1 MGKQTGARSTIG
13 MRESAASCTLLPLLV
28 LFLFDCATSAPST
41 LRYAVTA
48 TPVDVVSGGFGVCIA
63 VDPADAQ
70 GVWWWQPG
78 PSGCA
83 SRTTGPTVFAAE
95 RASVRASMDSG
106 PIEVN
111 FTLQLMS
118 GPRDLKL
125 VLQNSEMRVTA
136 SGVRVA
142 TERRT
147 DLEIP
152 PAYGR

>member
-28 LFLFDCATSAPST
+28 LFLFGCRTSAPST

-118 GPRDLKL
+118 GPRDVTL
-125 VLQNSEMRVTA
+125 VLQNSEMRVAA

-142 TERRT
+142 TQRRA

>member
-1 MGKQTGARSTIG
+1 MGKQTRAPSTIR
-13 MRESAASCTLLPLLV
+13 MRESAAPCILLPLLV

-41 LRYAVTA
+41 PRYTVTA
-48 TPVDVVSGGFGVCIA
+48 TPVDVVTGGFGLCIA

-83 SRTTGPTVFAAE
+83 SRTTGPTVFAAD
-95 RASVRASMDSG
+95 RASVRASADSG
-106 PIEVN
+106 SIEVN

-118 GPRDLKL
+118 GPRDVTL
-125 VLQNSEMRVTA
+125 VLQNSEMRVMA

-142 TERRT
+142 TQRRA

-152 PAYGR
+152 LAYGR